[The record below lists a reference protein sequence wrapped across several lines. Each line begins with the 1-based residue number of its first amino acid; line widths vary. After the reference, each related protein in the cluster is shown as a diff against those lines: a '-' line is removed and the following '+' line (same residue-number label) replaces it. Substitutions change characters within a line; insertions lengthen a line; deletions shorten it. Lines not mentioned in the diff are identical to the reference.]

1 MSLREIAS
9 LPPVDVLRSGMVKAR
24 IRTLTTTPA
33 VEVRAAMYVRMS
45 TDGQNY
51 STDHQRA
58 KIYEYATTFDLK
70 IVREY
75 ADEGKSGLDIKGRAG
90 LLSLLSDVQSGATD
104 FSVIVVYDVSRW
116 GRFQDVDEA
125 AYYEYTCRRA
135 GIQVC
140 YCAEQ
145 FQNDGSPLSSL
156 LKSIKRTM
164 AAEYSR
170 ELSAK
175 VFNAQCRFVRLGFKQ
190 GGSAGYGLRRL
201 ALTEEGLPRRTLAYN
216 ERKSALTDR
225 VVLVLGPDAE
235 VALVRRIYSL
245 YLKHDMGDA
254 SIARLLNDE
263 NIENEFGGPW
273 TSWLVSTILTNRKYT
288 GSLVFNKRSQKLMTI
303 GGRNASDA
311 WIVNDRAFEGLI
323 APTLF
328 KKAQAERLRRSL
340 PLEPAILIGMLR
352 ACYKAHGKVTQDLIE
367 AIDYMPDPQVFSRC
381 FGSLVDAY
389 SQAGIPCTQSFRFL
403 ETRRVVSA
411 IRQATYD
418 KVCGLAQL
426 AGASL
431 VRDSIPFVIVING
444 LVRVRIEVATSR
456 FRKDEPPF
464 WKVCRCPDVDFILTA
479 RLDQEN
485 RNVLDFFLIPSSE
498 LESGYLYMRPRK
510 PIFDQLRHSTL
521 EGIFGLPEAVLPAS
535 LE

>member
-1 MSLREIAS
+1 
-9 LPPVDVLRSGMVKAR
+9 MVKAR

-33 VEVRAAMYVRMS
+33 VEVSAAMYVRMS

-58 KIYEYATTFDLK
+58 KIYEYATSLNLK

-90 LLSLLSDVQSGATD
+90 LLSLMSDVQSGATD

-145 FQNDGSPLSSL
+145 FQNDGSPLSAL

-170 ELSAK
+170 ELSTK

-225 VVLVLGPDAE
+225 VVLVLGPDTE

-245 YLKHDMGDA
+245 YLTHKMGDA
-254 SIARLLNDE
+254 GIARLLNDE
-263 NIENEFGGPW
+263 NIESEFGGPW
-273 TSWLVSTILTNRKYT
+273 TCWLVSTILTNRKYV
-288 GSLVFNKRSQKLMTI
+288 GSLVYNKRSSKLMAI

-323 APTLF
+323 APIVF
-328 KKAQAERLRRSL
+328 KNAQAERLRRSQ
-340 PLEPAILIGMLR
+340 PIEPAILLDLLR
-352 ACYKAHGKVTQDLIE
+352 ACYEAHGKVTQDLIE

-381 FGSLVDAY
+381 FGSLVEAY
-389 SQAGIPCTQSFRFL
+389 SQSGIPCTQSFRFL
-403 ETRRVVSA
+403 ETRQVVTA
-411 IRQATYD
+411 IRHATYA
-418 KVCGLAQL
+418 KVCGLTEL
-426 AGASL
+426 AGASF
-431 VRDSIPFVIVING
+431 VRDLRPFVIIING
-444 LVRVRIEVATSR
+444 NVRVRIEVATSR
-456 FRKDEPPF
+456 YRKDEPPF
-464 WKVCRCPDVDFILTA
+464 WKVCQYPEVDFILTA
-479 RLDQEN
+479 RLDQQN

-498 LESGYLYMRPRK
+498 LVVGYLYMRPRK
-510 PIFDQLRHSTL
+510 PIFDQLRYPRL
-521 EGIFGLPEAVLPAS
+521 EAIFGLPGPISPAS
-535 LE
+535 LQ